1 MTSEEITAK
10 IEQTQQQLHQVTQNL
25 IAQSPVAQRLVGSL
39 ETLNS
44 VLADDQPATNNKAEL
59 KEL

>member
-25 IAQSPVAQRLVGSL
+25 IAQSPVAQRLIGSL
-39 ETLNS
+39 DTLNS
-44 VLADDQPATNNKAEL
+44 VLADDKPATNNKAEL

>member
-1 MTSEEITAK
+1 MTKDEITAK
-10 IEQTQQQLHQVTQNL
+10 IEQTQRQLHQGTQNL

>member
-1 MTSEEITAK
+1 MTTEEITAK

-25 IAQSPVAQRLVGSL
+25 IAQSTVAQRLIGSL

-44 VLADDQPATNNKAEL
+44 VLADDKPATNNKAEL

>member
-25 IAQSPVAQRLVGSL
+25 IAQSPVAQRLIGSL
-39 ETLNS
+39 ETRNS
-44 VLADDQPATNNKAEL
+44 VLADDKPATNNKAEL

>member
-1 MTSEEITAK
+1 MTSEEITTK

-25 IAQSPVAQRLVGSL
+25 IAQSPVAQRLIGSL

-44 VLADDQPATNNKAEL
+44 VLADDKPATNNKAEL